1 MFIGTRQNA
10 DEIAARVQQLEAE
23 NARLRKQVSA
33 AAQEKDALEQ
43 KLAASENSL
52 ARVRAAYVAALEQLQ
67 LAKRRLFVAKAERR
81 EAIPEQLELDGLFAQ
96 VQKLEAE
103 LAKAELANAES
114 DGDSS
119 SSSKKGRN
127 TTKAVG
133 PKPTGRRDLAKSD
146 LPLVRVEIL
155 DDMLEKTAERI
166 GFEDSWKLGYERG
179 GRRRIQVARAVY
191 KLPSASS
198 SPEEQTAYRF
208 VTAEA
213 PRELFR
219 RGLLA
224 PDLIA
229 HLLVAKYMLGV
240 PFARQE
246 SLWALQGEGVDRGT
260 MSRYAED
267 AGATLGAIVEVSR
280 RHAMDTA
287 FCLATD
293 ATGVAIQPTPLADGK
308 RQPCRKGHFFVVLAD
323 QDYVFFEF
331 QPKHTSK
338 AVCEMFR
345 GFSGYLQA
353 DANAVYDA
361 LFRGKVSPALWEEP
375 VDPPPKE
382 VGCWAHCRRNFW
394 DAAVCKHAEGVT
406 GLRAIDALFATDR
419 PLWDL
424 PPSRRQLLRLERLTP
439 LLDAFFTWVREE
451 LNKERPRGLVSKALG
466 YALRQE
472 SALRR
477 FLDDPRLKLDNNA
490 SERNIRPISIGRKN
504 WLFFG
509 SDDHAEAAA
518 NLFSLV
524 ATCKLHGVDPE
535 SYLAEV
541 IRVMPYWPRERYLEL
556 SPRFWA
562 ETRTRLVA
570 DELARPIGHITLPSP
585 AAE

>member
-1 MFIGTRQNA
+1 
-10 DEIAARVQQLEAE
+10 
-23 NARLRKQVSA
+23 
-33 AAQEKDALEQ
+33 
-43 KLAASENSL
+43 
-52 ARVRAAYVAALEQLQ
+52 VRAAYVAALEQLQ
-67 LAKRRLFVAKAERR
+67 LAKRRLFVAKAERH
-81 EAIPEQLELDGLFAQ
+81 EAVPEQLELAGLFAQ

-103 LAKAELANAES
+103 LAKAEQANAAGN
-114 DGDSS
+114 DDSS
-119 SSSKKGRN
+119 GSSNKKRKAKSEGSKS
-127 TTKAVG
+127 
-133 PKPTGRRDLAKSD
+133 TGRRNLAESD

-155 DDMLEKTAERI
+155 DETLEKTAERI
-166 GFEDSWKLGYERG
+166 GFEDSWKLGYEQG
-179 GRRRIQVARAVY
+179 GQRRIQIARAVY
-191 KLPSASS
+191 KLPHASAAAA
-198 SPEEQTAYRF
+198 EETACRF

-224 PDLIA
+224 PALVA
-229 HLLVAKYMLGV
+229 HILVAKYMLGV

-246 SLWALQGEGVDRGT
+246 SLWALQGEGLDRGT
-260 MSRYAED
+260 MCRYAED

-280 RHAMDTA
+280 RHAMQTA

-308 RQPCRKGHFFVVLAD
+308 RQPCQKGHFFVVLAD
-323 QDYVFFEF
+323 QDYVFFEY
-331 QPKHTSK
+331 QAKHTSK

-361 LFRGKVSPALWEEP
+361 LFRGKVSPTLWEEP

-406 GLRAIDALFATDR
+406 GLRAIDALFAVDR
-419 PLWDL
+419 PLWEM
-424 PPSRRQLLRLERLTP
+424 PPSRRQLLRLERLVP
-439 LLDAFFTWVREE
+439 LLDAFFAWVREE
-451 LNKERPRGLVSKALG
+451 LNKERPRGLVTKALG

-472 SALRR
+472 AALRR

-524 ATCKLHGVDPE
+524 ATCKLHGLDPE
-535 SYLAEV
+535 SYLADV

-562 ETRTRLVA
+562 QIRARLVA
-570 DELARPIGHITLPSP
+570 DELRQPIGHITVPPL
-585 AAE
+585 AAQ